1 MMDYYYALK
10 RKELLITFYN
20 MDAPWGHDAKWN
32 KTQKDKCYIT
42 QLTVWATR
50 EVHKVSRV
58 VKFTEADSGLVFAMD
73 WYLPWPGWMEDGEL
87 VFNGN
92 RFSAGETEKVLEVD
106 GGYGCMTV

>member
-10 RKELLITFYN
+10 SKELLITFYN
-20 MDAPWGHDAKWN
+20 MDAPWRHDAKWN

-58 VKFTEADSGLVFAMD
+58 VKFTEADSGLVFAMA
-73 WYLPWPGWMEDGEL
+73 WVNGGWG
-87 VFNGN
+87 V
-92 RFSAGETEKVLEVD
+92 SV
-106 GGYGCMTV
+106 